1 MSNPHPKNE
10 TFVIVLVVVFLAV
23 AGISVWSLLPARFRT
38 AQSLPLAIAPAIG
51 TLAGYLAEREKRK
64 RVSLPDE
71 SPVGAEVTDAIDRLN
86 QLTHDPEVSQRLLSQ
101 AQREN
106 PHRDR
111 RWCIEKVI
119 EDLERDRR

>member
-10 TFVIVLVVVFLAV
+10 TFVIVLVVVFLAAV
-23 AGISVWSLLPARFRT
+23 GISVWSLLPERFRT

-51 TLAGYLAEREKRK
+51 TLAGYLAEREKRRK
-64 RVSLPDE
+64 VAPPDE
-71 SPVGAEVTDAIDRLN
+71 RSVGADLSDAIDRLD

-101 AQREN
+101 TQREN
-106 PHRDR
+106 PQRDR